1 MKFINQLDYPHWLYV
16 TKTDLEE
23 SEREKGRTTTVA
35 TSACGLCSAVMV
47 ADRLLPGCGFDLSA
61 AIDLSYEVKANHKA
75 GTDYRRFA
83 PAFAERMGLRFQ
95 PSADMEDLRRC
106 LRTGGAAIILVR
118 GDREG
123 QVGVFTHE
131 GHYIVAINEEPDGRF
146 ALLDPYLYDGKFE
159 EDGVKGKVE
168 LKNGV
173 IALCSAEI
181 LAEEAEEP
189 HKTSGPYYLFWR
201 G

>member
-1 MKFINQLDYPHWLYV
+1 MKFLNQLDYPHWLYV
-16 TKTDLEE
+16 TKTDMDGEE
-23 SEREKGRTTTVA
+23 AEKGKTTTVA
-35 TSACGLCSAVMV
+35 TSACGLCCAVMV
-47 ADRLLPGCGFDLSA
+47 ADRLLPGSDFDLKA
-61 AIDLSYEVKANHKA
+61 AIDLSYAVKANHRA

-83 PAFAERMGLRFQ
+83 PAFAERLGLRLQ
-95 PSADMEDLRRC
+95 TSADMEDLRQC

-118 GDREG
+118 GDRGG

-131 GHYIVAINEEPDGRF
+131 GHYIVALNEEADGRF

-159 EDGVKGKVE
+159 EEGCKGKVE

-173 IALCSAEI
+173 IALCSAGI

-201 G
+201 S